1 MRHPLLQ
8 IFSSCL
14 LMANVHV
21 TFSFIAVLPTLR
33 QSTIVIQ
40 QQQQRQRQQYHPRV
54 PQLILRGSTSTQQD
68 QQVPLC
74 DLQTLLRLA
83 ECLDTGGSAK
93 VAIQSGACTLN
104 GTLETRRAKKLF
116 PGDIVVY
123 QGTKEINVDQVVSD
137 KNYVYKPKVKKI
149 KPQAKVDEFGNKE
162 FGGQYRSEEWRAE
175 RKMKK
180 AERKSQNASEKE

>member
-1 MRHPLLQ
+1 MRHLLLP
-8 IFSSCL
+8 IFSGCL
-14 LMANVHV
+14 MMANVHV
-21 TFSFIAVLPTLR
+21 AISFTAVFPTLR
-33 QSTIVIQ
+33 TSTIAIEEQ
-40 QQQQRQRQQYHPRV
+40 QHQYHPRM
-54 PQLILRGSTSTQQD
+54 PHPILRESTSTEQQ

-116 PGDIVVY
+116 PGDVVVY

-137 KNYVYKPKVKKI
+137 KNYVYKPKVKKV

-162 FGGQYRSEEWRAE
+162 FGGRYRSEEWRAE